1 MSYKC
6 AKRYKENNDNAP
18 REWVFLL
25 AMFLSALI
33 MVGVAKIALNLYSKR
48 SDFFAEESVAA
59 ETYNQ
64 YSMRLEAIK
73 KECLNELDA
82 ISNKD

>member
-1 MSYKC
+1 MIYKN
-6 AKRYKENNDNAP
+6 AKRYDENDPIAHRP
-18 REWVFLL
+18 WVSLL

-33 MVGVAKIALNLYSKR
+33 MALTAKIALNLYSKR

-73 KECLNELDA
+73 NEILTELEA
-82 ISNKD
+82 IANKD

>member
-1 MSYKC
+1 MIYKN
-6 AKRYKENNDNAP
+6 AKRYDENDAKTP
-18 REWVFLL
+18 RACISLL

-33 MVGVAKIALNLYSKR
+33 TVVAAKIALNLCSKR

-73 KECLNELDA
+73 YEVLNELEA
-82 ISNKD
+82 IANEE